1 MLNKMKKKAVR
12 WKINEFFF
20 LFKNSYRWRQSLIGY
35 EVLLIVLSVRNT
47 TNQQDQLPTLKFNLE
62 NESETYSKIDLDKPE
77 TLDKRGNN
85 FA

>member
-1 MLNKMKKKAVR
+1 M
-12 WKINEFFF
+12 
-20 LFKNSYRWRQSLIGY
+20 IGY
-35 EVLLIVLSVRNT
+35 EVLLIVLSVRDT

-62 NESETYSKIDLDKPE
+62 SESETYSKIDLDKPE